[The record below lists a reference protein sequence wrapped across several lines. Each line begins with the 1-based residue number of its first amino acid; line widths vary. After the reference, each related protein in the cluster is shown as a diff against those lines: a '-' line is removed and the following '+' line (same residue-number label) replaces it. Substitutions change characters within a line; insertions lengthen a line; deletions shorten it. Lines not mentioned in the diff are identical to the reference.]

1 MRGKSEPEELLESQS
16 ERQGLQRYR
25 RKVAVGRLLLA
36 VALIGVWQFASGRL
50 VDAFFIGS
58 PAGVARVLAADL
70 VDPRFYN
77 DLRVTGIEMGLGYL
91 IGAFGGIALGV
102 LFARWRLAADIVD
115 PYFAALNS
123 LPRIA
128 LAPLLIIWFGID
140 MSSKVVLAAT
150 LVFFITFFC
159 TLAGIR
165 SVDPALVDVAR
176 LVGASERQIFR
187 YVMLPG
193 AAAWV
198 INGLKMSL
206 PYALIGV
213 IVGEFLVSSVGLGY
227 RLNFYST
234 SYNTNGTFAMLLV
247 MMALMMVL
255 NSVVTLLERYALR
268 WRPEASQAIQIT
280 Y

>member
-1 MRGKSEPEELLESQS
+1 MPSEPQDDEVFESQT
-16 ERQGLQRYR
+16 QRRAKQKYK
-25 RKVAVGRLLLA
+25 RKVTIGRVLLI
-36 VALIGVWQFASGRL
+36 VVVIGSWQLASGPL
-50 VDAFFIGS
+50 IDPFFIGS
-58 PAGVARVLAADL
+58 PLGVGKILIKDFT
-70 VDPRFYN
+70 DPGFYR
-77 DLRVTGIEMGLGYL
+77 DLRITGTEMGLGYL
-91 IGAFGGIALGV
+91 IGGLGGIALGV

-115 PYFAALNS
+115 PFFAALNS

-140 MSSKVVLAAT
+140 IASKVVLAAT
-150 LVFFITFFC
+150 LVFFLTFFC

-165 SVDPALVDVAR
+165 SVEPALIEVAR
-176 LVGASERQIFR
+176 LVGATEQQIFR

-213 IVGEFLVSSVGLGY
+213 IVGEFLVSSVGIGH
-227 RLNFYST
+227 RLNYYST

-247 MMALMMVL
+247 MMAFMMVL
-255 NSVVTLLERYALR
+255 NGLMTLVERYVLR
-268 WRPEASQAIQIT
+268 WRAEVPEAIQLT
-280 Y
+280 